1 VNRLTQNIIVAVV
14 GLITGVATLNG
25 LFLNF
30 VKPGLQWPLL
40 VASAILVSMGAYGV
54 LVEDDEGH
62 AHRHDGD
69 GSDGTIMSTTL
80 RDAPEP
86 PSGGGHAHTHGPR
99 VGWLLVVPFLLL
111 GVVVPP
117 PLGAFSA
124 EQDSGLVS
132 AVQSADGLP
141 ELDPSTGPLSM
152 TLSEYSARALFDER
166 ESLRGR
172 TVRLTGFAS
181 AGPGGQGWV
190 LTRMALNCCA
200 ADGYAVKVAVE
211 GAERPP
217 DNTWLEV
224 VGTWVATPAS
234 EDPDRPG
241 LPIVRIDTAKPI
253 PQPENPYE

>member
-1 VNRLTQNIIVAVV
+1 VNRLTQNFIVAVV
-14 GLITGVATLNG
+14 GLITGAATLNG

-30 VKPGLQWPLL
+30 VKPGLHWPLL
-40 VASAILVSMGAYGV
+40 AASAILMWMGGYGV

-62 AHRHDGD
+62 THGHDGD
-69 GSDGTIMSTTL
+69 GSDGTIMSTTAS
-80 RDAPEP
+80 DTSEP
-86 PSGGGHAHTHGPR
+86 PSVDEHTHAHGPR

-124 EQDSGLVS
+124 KRDSGLVS

-141 ELDPSTGPLSM
+141 GLEPSTGPVSM
-152 TLSEYSARALFDER
+152 TLSEYSVRALFDER
-166 ESLRGR
+166 ESLRDR

-181 AGPGGQGWV
+181 AGPGDQGWV
-190 LTRMALNCCA
+190 LTRLVLNCCA

-253 PQPENPYE
+253 PRPENPYE